1 MLQVSQEQ
9 GLRKIPE
16 IRPKTDIFDELGVDS
31 VEIMDLMG
39 LIEKEFGVSIELE
52 KVSTKRTFDKIVDY
66 VDELLQ
72 KA

>member
-16 IRPKTDIFDELGVDS
+16 IRPETDIFNELGIDS

-52 KVSTKRTFDKIVDY
+52 KVSTKRTFDEIVDY
-66 VDELLQ
+66 VDALLQ
-72 KA
+72 KT